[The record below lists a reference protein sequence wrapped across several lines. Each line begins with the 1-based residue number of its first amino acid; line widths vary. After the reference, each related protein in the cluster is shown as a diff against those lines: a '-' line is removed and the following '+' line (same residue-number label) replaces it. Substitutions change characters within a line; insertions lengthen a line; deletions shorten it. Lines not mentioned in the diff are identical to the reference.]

1 MKATNILLK
10 QLIVAVLI
18 LIYFT
23 ACSTTPYH
31 PLSDEDLQGV
41 HMTTTELSIRINEFE
56 KYFMS
61 RVEEACD
68 EIISQTDDRQ
78 IKMNALEW
86 KINIFPRMMESS
98 VILDP
103 RAVGI
108 DIYALS
114 GQMLN
119 FFKTGNGKD
128 LFGKYQYVAIDACE
142 DIMLEVN
149 RIANDYREL
158 KYREQG
164 TEELNKW
171 IEENPIE
178 NLKFHR
184 RSTYEALAKVL
195 GVQDY
200 DIGTS
205 VGSLTEAVHDI
216 RKQISV
222 YTTMLPKQAK
232 WEAQLISYEVFG
244 DSTFEKSFNNFDR
257 LVNDVDRISETIDD
271 TPELLKEM
279 QKSSFEELHKELLL
293 TLSTLK
299 EERSIIL
306 DEINTERIDVMR
318 DVYQQR
324 IETLERIDK
333 LAEKTINQSSI
344 VASDLVDKI
353 FIRIIVLLI
362 LILIGGLV
370 GFKYVKKSKL
380 V

>member
-1 MKATNILLK
+1 
-10 QLIVAVLI
+10 
-18 LIYFT
+18 
-23 ACSTTPYH
+23 
-31 PLSDEDLQGV
+31 
-41 HMTTTELSIRINEFE
+41 
-56 KYFMS
+56 
-61 RVEEACD
+61 
-68 EIISQTDDRQ
+68 
-78 IKMNALEW
+78 
-86 KINIFPRMMESS
+86 MESS

-362 LILIGGLV
+362 LILIGALV
-370 GFKYVKKSKL
+370 GFRYVKKSKL

>member
-1 MKATNILLK
+1 
-10 QLIVAVLI
+10 
-18 LIYFT
+18 
-23 ACSTTPYH
+23 
-31 PLSDEDLQGV
+31 
-41 HMTTTELSIRINEFE
+41 MTTTELSIRINEFE

-68 EIISQTDDRQ
+68 EIISETDDRQ

-108 DIYALS
+108 DLYALS

-119 FFKTGNGKD
+119 FFKTGKGKD
-128 LFGKYQYVAIDACE
+128 LFGKYQYIAIDACE
-142 DIMLEVN
+142 DIMLEVY
-149 RIANDYREL
+149 RISNDYREL

-164 TEELNKW
+164 TKELNKW

-184 RSTYEALAKVL
+184 RSTYEVLAKVL
-195 GVQDY
+195 GTQDY
-200 DIGTS
+200 DISSS

-244 DSTFEKSFNNFDR
+244 DSTFEKSFNNFDK
-257 LVNDVDRISETIDD
+257 LINDLDRISETIDD
-271 TPELLKEM
+271 TPELLQEM
-279 QKSSFEELHKELLL
+279 QKSSFEELHKELLI

-306 DEINTERIDVMR
+306 DEINTERINVMK
-318 DVYQQR
+318 DIYQQR
-324 IETLERIDK
+324 IETLDRIDK
-333 LAEKTINQSSI
+333 LAERTINQSSI
-344 VASDLVDKI
+344 VAEDLVDKI
-353 FIRIIVLLI
+353 FIRLLVLLAV
-362 LILIGGLV
+362 ILIGGLIA
-370 GFKYVKKSKL
+370 FRLVKKSKL
-380 V
+380 S